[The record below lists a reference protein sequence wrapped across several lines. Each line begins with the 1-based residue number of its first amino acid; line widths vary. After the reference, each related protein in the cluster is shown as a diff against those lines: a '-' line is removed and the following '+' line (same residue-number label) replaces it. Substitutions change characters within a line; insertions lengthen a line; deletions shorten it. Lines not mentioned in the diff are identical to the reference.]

1 MIKKLI
7 ITITLMA
14 TLMVGAIGII
24 YAMNNS
30 VDQKRVAAD
39 ERNNGVE
46 SIEVENI
53 EVENIEVETIK
64 TFETQTKPANVKTW

>member
-53 EVENIEVETIK
+53 ETENIEVENIKVETIK
-64 TFETQTKPANVKTW
+64 TY